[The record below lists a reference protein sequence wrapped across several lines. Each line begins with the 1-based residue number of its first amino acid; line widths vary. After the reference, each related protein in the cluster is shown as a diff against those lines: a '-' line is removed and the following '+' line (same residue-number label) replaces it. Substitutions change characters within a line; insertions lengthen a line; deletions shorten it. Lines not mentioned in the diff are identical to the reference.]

1 MKLLLIL
8 LAALLTSCS
17 TPGGNSAHATAG
29 TAYGTSRLHD
39 QSSAAARPG
48 RIADLRA
55 FADALDA
62 IAQGTVTRAAVLDLV
77 TRHLAGDPGLQALG
91 VLITA
96 YFPEEETP
104 VHHNPAL
111 SATARA
117 IASGIRMSLP
127 PAPVSK

>member
-1 MKLLLIL
+1 METISADPLLV
-8 LAALLTSCS
+8 ALCN
-17 TPGGNSAHATAG
+17 GGRCAPDQL
-29 TAYGTSRLHD
+29 RLVE
-39 QSSAAARPG
+39 QAFSSAGSEFPAL
-48 RIADLRA
+48 ADS
-55 FADALDA
+55 
-62 IAQGTVTRAAVLDLV
+62 
-77 TRHLAGDPGLQALG
+77 LQALG